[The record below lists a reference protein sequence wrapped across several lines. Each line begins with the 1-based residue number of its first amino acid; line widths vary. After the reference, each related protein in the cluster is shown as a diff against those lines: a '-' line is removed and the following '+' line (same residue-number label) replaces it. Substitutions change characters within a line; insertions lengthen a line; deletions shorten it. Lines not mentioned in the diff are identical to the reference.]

1 MKCGEIEMKKD
12 FYDKMITLAHEDEL
26 AGILHVAVF
35 DSDITPEEFLK
46 LGARVDTIKKKCEEI
61 GK

>member
-1 MKCGEIEMKKD
+1 MKKD
-12 FYDKMITLAHEDEL
+12 FYDAMITLAHEDEL
-26 AGILHVAVF
+26 AGTLHVAVF

-46 LGARVDTIKKKCEEI
+46 LSARVNAIKEKCEEI

>member
-1 MKCGEIEMKKD
+1 MKKD
-12 FYDKMITLAHEDEL
+12 YYDKMITLAHEDEL

>member
-1 MKCGEIEMKKD
+1 MKKD
-12 FYDKMITLAHEDEL
+12 FYDAMITLAGEGAL

-35 DSDITPEEFLK
+35 DSDITPAEFLK
-46 LGARVDTIKKKCEEI
+46 LSARVDNIKEKCEEI

>member
-1 MKCGEIEMKKD
+1 MKKD
-12 FYDKMITLAHEDEL
+12 FYDAMITLAHEDEL

-35 DSDITPEEFLK
+35 DSDVTPSDFLK
-46 LGARVDTIKKKCEEI
+46 LDERVNTIKRKCEEI